1 MYLVGSE
8 TNHEPQQHVAY
19 MMGLGCDL
27 TSTLQSPWSWQNYIC
42 HGSPHNRL
50 DNKWPYCDLDIY
62 N

>member
-27 TSTLQSPWSWQNYIC
+27 TSTLQSP
-42 HGSPHNRL
+42 
-50 DNKWPYCDLDIY
+50 
-62 N
+62 